1 MTNVLG
7 VSDPQTFIVLVIA
20 LVGLIPVIIYRN
32 KTSQWFILCYG
43 CLFIGA
49 MATNFENV
57 VFGTL
62 LNFVEHIFGNMG
74 AGIAFAV
81 AAYMYRRRRIDTETQ
96 GIDVA
101 EG

>member
-20 LVGLIPVIIYRN
+20 LIGVIPVIIYRN
-32 KTSQWFILCYG
+32 QTSQWFVLCYC

-49 MATNFENV
+49 IATNFENV

-81 AAYMYRRRRIDTETQ
+81 AAYLYRQHSIDTETQ
-96 GIDVA
+96 EIDVT